1 MTSEPLVS
9 VSAAAREIGVH
20 RSTLQSQVNAG
31 QVRSHEGKVR
41 LSEVLEDRAANIDL
55 TRSRRRAGDGDA
67 LPMAPADQTAGQP
80 PADADQPVIVDGKAL
95 PYAEA
100 RALKETY
107 LARLRQL
114 EFDIKSGEVAAI
126 ADVVEHVTADYARVR
141 NKLLSIGALTAPR
154 LAMVRSADEA
164 KAIVDGAVHD
174 ALAELSTPDEVA
186 RRAGG
191 AM

>member
-9 VSAAAREIGVH
+9 VSAAARQIGVH

-41 LSEVLEDRAANIDL
+41 LREVLEDRAANIDL

-67 LPMAPADQTAGQP
+67 LHTAAADQS
-80 PADADQPVIVDGKAL
+80 ADQPSADDDPPVLVDGKAL

-114 EFDIKSGEVAAI
+114 EFDLKSGEVAPI
-126 ADVVEHVTADYARVR
+126 ADVVSQVTSDYARVR
-141 NKLLSIGALTAPR
+141 NKLLGIGALTAPR
-154 LAMVRSADEA
+154 LAITRSADEA

-174 ALAELSTPDEVA
+174 ALAELSDGDAIAQRA
-186 RRAGG
+186 RG
-191 AM
+191 AP